1 MIISR
6 LQRSLWIFGF
16 PLFLS
21 VGLLVFGQ
29 GSDDELL
36 ERARELRSNEIFL
49 ESVRIYR
56 SYVAENPED
65 RDVRVE
71 LAGLLL
77 QLDDPFGA
85 ADTLVP
91 VLKEDPTDTEARGIF
106 NRSLELLEEG
116 DAETEPVR
124 VLQAARLYRFSGQ
137 PEAAEPK
144 YREYLELEPGNAV
157 AAHELAQMLY
167 DQGETEAAFAEL
179 ENALAVAEEEDL
191 RRDLLLKRAAW
202 LSYDPERQ
210 AEAPVVLDQFLE
222 EYPED
227 PDARF
232 RLANLYR
239 YQGRYAEAR
248 AAYAEVLRADNRNQE
263 AAEGYYLTLLRTRA
277 LERARIARMDGDPDE
292 AIRLYEAHFEEMA
305 MTEERLEMIRRLEAE
320 GRATEEHLRV
330 AEYFRRFLADTP
342 PEADVR
348 LEIASIAAEQGRN
361 REAIDQTQRAVELRP
376 NDRDLRLQ
384 LAQYQTF
391 EEESLS
397 DAAATLAGI
406 EESFGPDAE
415 VAAMRGDI
423 LRFGGEYKEALE
435 SYKKTLERNPDDP
448 RALAG
453 IEWIDSL
460 FVPEFYGGLGFTRD
474 WSSDYDHWNA
484 DVGIRNIFSA
494 IEHRIDAQYRFL
506 YYRQPVS
513 TQNPNLSNNR
523 EKVVGNELNATVS
536 GPITSSWSY
545 LVNLGGV
552 LYDHVEGTVLG
563 RLGLGYSTDDL
574 SAAFGFRRRE
584 AVVEHYDLSALL
596 AGVRTNDF
604 FAQAIYVTP
613 REDVWERWQLEGY
626 GETGWFDDGNYRS
639 RVRGTMLNRI
649 LESDENSLKLGVT
662 GLYLDYS
669 EDSPNYFS
677 PSHYW
682 GVGVTG
688 RYDHEFNESTDGG
701 LTGTALWIEQVRE
714 FDLAVGG
721 YLDHQ
726 ITDSARASLRLDYGE
741 STFPDGDI
749 RSFSGRAE
757 VQILF

>member
-16 PLFLS
+16 PIFLS

-65 RDVRVE
+65 RDARME

-210 AEAPVVLDQFLE
+210 AEATVVLEQFLE

-639 RVRGTMLNRI
+639 RVRGTMLNRM